1 MIIEKLYSDNNKTI
15 NESDYKILQDIIK
28 KYDDAEICNV
38 INEANGYG
46 KYGGFNSTGGSKV
59 KGISGAVQSIPSFL
73 ITAAIS
79 WPVALIAGIG
89 ALSEKMQRRWED
101 PKSWRNRLNPA
112 FWTDYIANQ
121 GDRTSLLH
129 RAAELPFKATGALAT
144 GAAAVLGLDAAK
156 KKLKETS
163 RTKDKK
169 GWLAAL
175 GAYIGAKKA
184 VDKEKGLDSST
195 GSTSPSNLEEI
206 LTPEDV
212 KNIVFREFYITYSN
226 GEVVRVKAD
235 TEQNAKQIGVL
246 IASSLISE
254 GIYKQMN
261 DVIKNGGCRFK
272 FYFDDGECCYNV
284 GKNSSEVKSAYKAS
298 LKSRK
303 DLCDAFSKENNGLM
317 PLDRMP
323 DPTIT
328 GSVEIKYGAFIE
340 IPDVT
345 QIKVSQTPPS
355 KKQKKIDASL
365 PKPPYKNKDFRQF
378 RGVVMNFAI
387 NVPAQTPDEGIQI
400 VKRIITNEG
409 KDIIDTIR
417 KRIQARFPVYN
428 IKFGDGDIYY
438 VAADSEVESIE
449 LAKKLYKAKIDV
461 ISKFTSNS
469 AAYKNFLLEYGE
481 SAGKIKST
489 KVEKEFKFKQE
500 DYISFTEITSP
511 NEDNIRYQKV
521 PIS

>member
-1 MIIEKLYSDNNKTI
+1 
-15 NESDYKILQDIIK
+15 
-28 KYDDAEICNV
+28 
-38 INEANGYG
+38 
-46 KYGGFNSTGGSKV
+46 
-59 KGISGAVQSIPSFL
+59 
-73 ITAAIS
+73 
-79 WPVALIAGIG
+79 
-89 ALSEKMQRRWED
+89 
-101 PKSWRNRLNPA
+101 
-112 FWTDYIANQ
+112 
-121 GDRTSLLH
+121 
-129 RAAELPFKATGALAT
+129 
-144 GAAAVLGLDAAK
+144 
-156 KKLKETS
+156 
-163 RTKDKK
+163 
-169 GWLAAL
+169 
-175 GAYIGAKKA
+175 
-184 VDKEKGLDSST
+184 
-195 GSTSPSNLEEI
+195 
-206 LTPEDV
+206 
-212 KNIVFREFYITYSN
+212 
-226 GEVVRVKAD
+226 
-235 TEQNAKQIGVL
+235 
-246 IASSLISE
+246 
-254 GIYKQMN
+254 
-261 DVIKNGGCRFK
+261 
-272 FYFDDGECCYNV
+272 
-284 GKNSSEVKSAYKAS
+284 
-298 LKSRK
+298 
-303 DLCDAFSKENNGLM
+303 M

-345 QIKVSQTPPS
+345 KIKVSQTPPS

-409 KDIIDTIR
+409 KYIIGTIR

-438 VAADSEVESIE
+438 VAADSEMESID

-481 SAGKIKST
+481 SAGKIKSI

-500 DYISFTEITSP
+500 DYINFTEITSP

-521 PIS
+521 PIV